1 MEEDQVSIPARSD
14 FDKLMLASTAFV
26 MKVITQT
33 DVLYGLTQRGDIP
46 EEVRAE
52 LGSVINGLMN
62 GAELFSND
70 LVRRRNGEL

>member
-52 LGSVINGLMN
+52 LGSVINGLLN

-70 LVRRRNGEL
+70 LVRRQNGEL